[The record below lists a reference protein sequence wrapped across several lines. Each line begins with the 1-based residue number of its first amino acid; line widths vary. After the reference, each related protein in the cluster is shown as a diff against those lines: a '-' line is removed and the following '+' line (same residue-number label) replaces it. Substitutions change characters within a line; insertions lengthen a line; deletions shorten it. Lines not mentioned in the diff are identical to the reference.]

1 MVRVIDSVALKDQSG
16 YGFLRIGL
24 GVMWVVDAILQLQPG
39 MFQTAFYGNLPN
51 SVMPSLLQQVSES
64 TVSWAVPAIKFT
76 QFMYGQSP
84 VLVNLLV
91 VAIQLTLACGLLLP
105 VAPSLQ
111 RLAAFG
117 SVLWGVTVWVFGEG
131 LGGTFSLGHMT
142 FYGGFPGSAL
152 LYAVAGAFLLMRQPD
167 WAQGRSSRRLVWTLT
182 VYLAACTILQLVP
195 FNHQWNR
202 DTLMGIFANSGFQPQ
217 PAVLSDPVMAFSLWI
232 AARPVSANLLLSLLL
247 AAATI
252 TMALWPKAPQ
262 ALRAAL
268 YVWLFFSWW
277 FGMNFGYIFSGL
289 STDPNTA
296 PILALLAGTAMKGLV
311 PPSKRS
317 HA

>member
-1 MVRVIDSVALKDQSG
+1 MVRVNGDLPLKNPPG
-16 YGFLRIGL
+16 YRFLRVGL
-24 GVMWVVDAILQLQPG
+24 GVMWLVDAILQLQPG
-39 MFQTAFYGNLPN
+39 MFQKAFYGNLP
-51 SVMPSLLQQVSES
+51 STVMPSLLQQVSES

-76 QFMYGQSP
+76 QFLYGQSP

-91 VAIQLTLACGLLLP
+91 VAVQLTLASGLLLP
-105 VAPSLQ
+105 VRPYLQ
-111 RLAAFG
+111 RLAAVG
-117 SVLWGVTVWVFGEG
+117 SIVWGLTVWVFGEG
-131 LGGTFSLGHMT
+131 LGGTFSLGDMT

-152 LYAVAGAFLLMRQPD
+152 LYAVAGAFLFMRQSA
-167 WAQGRSSRRLVWTLT
+167 WEQGRSSRRLVWTLT
-182 VYLAACTILQLVP
+182 VYFAVCTILQLVP

-232 AARPVSANLLLSLLL
+232 AARPVSANILLSLLL
-247 AAATI
+247 AVATM
-252 TMALWPKAPQ
+252 TMALWPKTPQ
-262 ALRAAL
+262 TLRGAW
-268 YVWLFFSWW
+268 YVWLFLSWW

-296 PILALLAGTAMKGLV
+296 PILALLAATAMKGFV
-311 PPSKRS
+311 SPTKPS